1 MGESGL
7 PMNYLHELA
16 LPAAIH
22 RITMLEH
29 ERNEMNKKLETLYA
43 TIGQIR
49 TELASGGRLVNEKTL
64 DTPIV
69 VPDELRLIKQKGQR
83 QKRNRAYHVVQKRWS
98 LWKEQLK
105 TGISIHALSKAW
117 DCDHGTIL
125 FAKKRKFKARKAWN
139 KGNPE
144 AFDKYWKR
152 GK

>member
-1 MGESGL
+1 
-7 PMNYLHELA
+7 MNTLHELA

-22 RITMLEH
+22 RITMLEK
-29 ERNEMNKKLETLYA
+29 ERDDFNKKLEAVYTTMA
-43 TIGQIR
+43 QIR
-49 TELASGGRLVNEKTL
+49 TELASGGRLIDKQYLTGS
-64 DTPIV
+64 IV
-69 VPDELRLIKQKGQR
+69 IPDELRLVKQKGQR
-83 QKRNRAYHVVQKRWS
+83 QKRNRAYHIVQKRWS
-98 LWKEQLK
+98 LWQEQLK